1 MNISATLTRQAL
13 MVSTRVSS
21 YCTLC
26 ALVCVFLCLVSSCS
40 TLDFRQHSN
49 ADNWLII
56 CFSSS
61 SLSALLSCVLC
72 RVLTT
77 LLFAPLSHHSILIRP
92 GTNLRRRSVSNRHP
106 TRAMS
111 SCRLLLNAIIFLLE
125 INFAGQNDIN
135 GRRKVLS
142 AVSRMFI
149 VLLFSNYTQCNTYI
163 SL

>member
-1 MNISATLTRQAL
+1 MRATPWAMRVLVFVTSTEKTPYWEFSGRSKFNEYQWLTRQAL
-13 MVSTRVSS
+13 MVSTWVTS

-77 LLFAPLSHHSILIRP
+77 LLFAPLSHHSIPIRP
-92 GTNLRRRSVSNRHP
+92 GTNLRRRPISNRHSS
-106 TRAMS
+106 RATS
-111 SCRLLLNAIIFLLE
+111 SCRLLLNAIIFL
-125 INFAGQNDIN
+125 
-135 GRRKVLS
+135 V
-142 AVSRMFI
+142 
-149 VLLFSNYTQCNTYI
+149 
-163 SL
+163 